1 FIETNEE
8 GTEAA
13 AATVVA
19 ILLTSLGPD
28 NRLLIDINRPFIYI
42 IREITTNTIIFMGRV
57 SNPLL
62 E

>member
-28 NRLLIDINRPFIYI
+28 NPLLIDINRPFIYI